1 MPSAIVFIAGSWTG
15 DPCASESGYAA
26 APAACTPTTRTS
38 GRSALIAS
46 ATPPSSPP
54 PPVGTST
61 VRTSGA
67 CSSTSSPRVPCPATM
82 STWSNGWI
90 STAPVSSANR
100 RAAASDSSS
109 TLPSKT
115 TSAPYARV
123 ARSFGIGAPSGM
135 NTVDLMPSSW
145 AASAT
150 PWAWL
155 PAEAATTPRARSS
168 GVSREIRT

>member
-1 MPSAIVFIAGSWTG
+1 
-15 DPCASESGYAA
+15 
-26 APAACTPTTRTS
+26 
-38 GRSALIAS
+38 
-46 ATPPSSPP
+46 
-54 PPVGTST
+54 
-61 VRTSGA
+61 
-67 CSSTSSPRVPCPATM
+67 M

-100 RAAASDSSS
+100 RAPTSDSSS

-115 TSAPYARV
+115 TSAPYPRV
-123 ARSFGIGAPSGM
+123 ACSLGIGAPSGM
-135 NTVDLMPSSW
+135 NTVDRMPSSW

-168 GVSREIRT
+168 GVSRKIRT